1 MWMSAI
7 LVLCGAEL
15 NSEIEHQ
22 TALYDCRASEAAR
35 HPWRS
40 GGRYAGTASF
50 GRAER
55 TLASRINNNAKLAA
69 LGEVRQTCA
78 NGFSRF
84 SEARGLQE
92 LRALRAT

>member
-1 MWMSAI
+1 MSAI
-7 LVLCGAEL
+7 FVLCGAEL
-15 NSEIEHQ
+15 NSEIERQ
-22 TALYDCRASEAAR
+22 TALDTAV
-35 HPWRS
+35 
-40 GGRYAGTASF
+40 GRPKPPGTRGALVADTLTAGS

>member
-7 LVLCGAEL
+7 FVLCGAEL

-22 TALYDCRASEAAR
+22 TALDTAVGRPKPPG
-35 HPWRS
+35 PWRS
-40 GGRYAGTASF
+40 GGRYAGTAGS